1 MTTGTPITSTLNI
14 TQDDVVRIVRR
25 IIDVDGLEEARAAF
39 KQMNEFFSGMEGW
52 TETTDAVYD
61 LLAEHR
67 EAEQQRLRKEK
78 LEEQRAGAPL
88 FVVLSQSISDAKS
101 IGPAEIDKMDVEVN
115 SPGNN
120 IARIIQFRKDDDK

>member
-14 TQDDVVRIVRR
+14 TQDNVVKIVRR
-25 IIDVDGLEEARAAF
+25 IIDVDGLEAARAAF
-39 KQMNEFFSGMEGW
+39 KQMNEYFSGLKGW
-52 TETTDAVYD
+52 AETTDVVYA
-61 LLAEHR
+61 LFAAQR

-88 FVVLSQSISDAKS
+88 FVVSSQSTSDAKS
-101 IGPAEIDKMDVEVN
+101 IGSAEIDKMDVDVN

-120 IARIIQFRKDDDK
+120 IARFIQFRKDDDK

>member
-25 IIDVDGLEEARAAF
+25 IIDVDGLEKAREAFR
-39 KQMNEFFSGMEGW
+39 QMNGFFSVMEGW
-52 TETTDAVYD
+52 AETADAVYA
-61 LLAEHR
+61 LFAAQR

>member
-101 IGPAEIDKMDVEVN
+101 IGPAEIDKMDVNVN

>member
-14 TQDDVVRIVRR
+14 TQDDVVRIIRR
-25 IIDVDGLEEARAAF
+25 IIDVDGLEKACEAFR
-39 KQMNEFFSGMEGW
+39 QMNSFFSVIEGW
-52 TETTDAVYD
+52 AETADAVYD
-61 LLAEHR
+61 LLAEQR

-88 FVVLSQSISDAKS
+88 FVVSSQSTSDAKS